1 MFNKTHSLSQL
12 MVNSMLSAAQ
22 VKTLELTLNL
32 FSQNMG
38 SVPQEPCQRHSNIVQ
53 TPATSHYFCSSISCP
68 NDFNRLPPSAPALQ
82 NSQGTE
88 LGGDGVSATD
98 LHVCSGPSC
107 PDLIESWPVLLRKTV
122 HSSCTNEI
130 LSISLQDITI
140 SQILQLFHPNP
151 GFMKSTISQAFL
163 STMKI
168 PSLTQGNKVSSAGA
182 SLR

>member
-1 MFNKTHSLSQL
+1 M
-12 MVNSMLSAAQ
+12 
-22 VKTLELTLNL
+22 ELTLNL

-107 PDLIESWPVLLRKTV
+107 PELIESWPVLLRKTV

-140 SQILQLFHPNP
+140 SQILQLFRICLQ
-151 GFMKSTISQAFL
+151 FTIHLPPML
-163 STMKI
+163 SYLHNYFVTFKEWHTKNE
-168 PSLTQGNKVSSAGA
+168 P
-182 SLR
+182 